1 MRSPWL
7 ALFLAIVHGLSGLAI
22 LLIASWFIAACAVA
36 GMGFNYVLP
45 AVAIRGLALLRIS
58 SGYGEMWLSHQQL
71 LAKLAKL
78 RLTLF
83 HNLENQTGNLRAI
96 ETDKL
101 SYQSQ
106 DIASIWV
113 GWVHQNATA
122 LLAMFVMSVF
132 VFLTLPVFSLEWFV
146 FMGWSLVIYAWLMLS
161 EVKRAHHKTIRRA
174 EFEFELEHHI
184 ETAPIW
190 HMMPTYQYPRCQ
202 SIYDVEKQDK
212 QRIEWA
218 FTLLLLG
225 SLTALLFVIIKTDA
239 LVGIAGI
246 AGITPIALV
255 LPMALLAA
263 NDWFGRVFHTRSR
276 LQDYLTSK
284 TGMSQ
289 QSTIPNERLNTQVN
303 NLQLIHFQVN
313 KSVQDSVDLTLEN
326 PSLTLLT
333 GPSGSGKSR
342 LLQAI
347 SGLLPHRGRKLINGL
362 AIQSNTLVSDV
373 VYIDQHPYCLS
384 GTLRQNLL
392 IARDDAKDS
401 EITRCLSLVG
411 LDDFSDLDEWLGES
425 GRILSGGELKRMG
438 LARALLCQ
446 QSTVLIDEPFEALD
460 AENVEV
466 IADVLNQMKGVKKLV
481 VASHIIP
488 PNLRVDKQISLKG
501 KANDVVLNPSCGAG

>member
-7 ALFLAIVHGLSGLAI
+7 ALFLAIIHGLSGLAI

-83 HNLENQTGNLRAI
+83 QNLENQTDNLRAT

-122 LLAMFVMSVF
+122 LLAMFAMSVF
-132 VFLTLPVFSLEWFV
+132 VFFALPVFSFEWFV
-146 FMGWSLVIYAWLMLS
+146 FMGWSLIIYAWLMLS
-161 EVKRAHHKTIRRA
+161 EVKRAQRKILRRA
-174 EFEFELEHHI
+174 EFEFKMEHHI

-190 HMMPTYQYPRCQ
+190 HMMPTYQYPKCH
-202 SIYDVEKQDK
+202 SIYDAEKQDK

-218 FTLLLLG
+218 FSLLLLG

-246 AGITPIALV
+246 APVALV
-255 LPMALLAA
+255 LPMAMLAA

-284 TGMSQ
+284 TGVSQ
-289 QSTIPNERLNTQVN
+289 QSTTQNERLNTQVN
-303 NLQLIHFQVN
+303 SLQLIHFQVN
-313 KSVQDSVDLTLEN
+313 ESAQDSVELTLEHA
-326 PSLTLLT
+326 SLTLLT

-347 SGLLPHRGRKLINGL
+347 SGLLPHRGRKLVNGV

-373 VYIDQHPYCLS
+373 AYIDQHPYCLS

-401 EITRCLSLVG
+401 ELTRCLSQVG
-411 LDDFSDLDEWLGES
+411 LDDFSDLDEWLGEG

-438 LARALLCQ
+438 LARALLCL

-466 IADVLNQMKGVKKLV
+466 IANVLNQMKDVKKLV
-481 VASHIIP
+481 LASHIIP
-488 PNLRVDKQISLKG
+488 PNLRVDKQISLKE
-501 KANDVVLNPSCGAG
+501 KASEVELNPSCGAR